1 MIEAGGVFDRLV
13 LVPRKPARP
22 IIDTGNYIP
31 VLVGVIDEIEGS
43 LTESE
48 WTSRVLGRTVVKVS
62 QRCRISA
69 GTAP

>member
-1 MIEAGGVFDRLV
+1 MQRSWRSDRPAGSC
-13 LVPRKPARP
+13 PPKTAPP
-22 IIDTGNYIP
+22 IIDIGNYIP

-48 WTSRVLGRTVVKVS
+48 WTSQVLGRTVVKVS